1 MASSV
6 ATWHA
11 LGGTAH
17 RPTHEDLSVGTPPQA
32 KPPER
37 SQQREHLEWSQEFLN
52 ALRPCS
58 AGRPQVPIRRNETD
72 GKARKAFSMHRW
84 SKLFIPTLREAPADA
99 EVASHRLLIRA
110 GYIRQL
116 GAGIYN
122 YLFLG
127 QRSLNKIIAI
137 VREEMDKIGQEFYL
151 PGILPKEPWAESGRW
166 TGMGENMFRLKD
178 RKGADLCLGMTH
190 EEIMTTIARGELR
203 SYKQLPQIWYQIQ
216 TKFRDEP
223 RPKAGL
229 LRVRQFTMKDS
240 YSFDIDGAGL
250 DRSFDLHDGVYRTIF
265 TRCGLKFVSVE
276 ADSGAMGGSQSQ
288 EFMVYTD
295 AGEDLIASCPECG
308 YAANLE
314 KAVSRLEP
322 VTEMEA
328 TGDGKPELV
337 ATPGCAAIADVA
349 AFFKISPASDIKCV
363 AYMALNRG
371 AAGRDGGRPDTWHGV
386 AAFLR
391 GDHQVNETKLLGAIG
406 AAELRTMQA
415 DELAQYLNGP
425 AGYLGPVGLK
435 PETQPLGAGLTV
447 VVDKALEGRRNM
459 VCGANKADYHL
470 RNVTPGR
477 DFGWTLT
484 ADIRSVNEGE
494 ACPKDNCGGKLVVGK
509 AVEVGHIFKLGYKY
523 SESMGARV
531 LDPNGKE
538 VTPIMGSYGIGIER
552 ILTAAIE
559 QSNDANG
566 FWLPASIAPFTVVV
580 TITNAA
586 DALLKE
592 TGETLAAELESAGL
606 DVLLD
611 DRDERA
617 GVKFKDADLI
627 GIPYRINVGKKAA
640 AGQVELVTRARAGSV
655 DVAVADVVAQVKRRV
670 EEEGLL
676 GQFNGTVD

>member
-1 MASSV
+1 
-6 ATWHA
+6 
-11 LGGTAH
+11 
-17 RPTHEDLSVGTPPQA
+17 
-32 KPPER
+32 
-37 SQQREHLEWSQEFLN
+37 
-52 ALRPCS
+52 
-58 AGRPQVPIRRNETD
+58 
-72 GKARKAFSMHRW
+72 MHRW
-84 SKLFIPTLREAPADA
+84 SKLFVPTLREAPADA
-99 EVASHRLLIRA
+99 EVASHKFLLRA

-127 QRSLNKIIAI
+127 QRSLNKIIGI
-137 VREEMDKIGQEFYL
+137 VREEMDQIAQEFYL
-151 PGILPKEPWAESGRW
+151 PGILPRDLWEQSGRW

-190 EEIMTTIARGELR
+190 EEIMTAIARNELR

-223 RPKAGL
+223 RPKSGL

-240 YSFDIDGAGL
+240 YSFDLNPAGL
-250 DRSFDLHDGVYRTIF
+250 DKSFDLHDAVYRRIF
-265 TRCGLKFVSVE
+265 TRCGLKFVAVE

-295 AGEDLIASCPECG
+295 AGEDLIASCPVCG

-314 KAVSRLEP
+314 KATSRLEP
-322 VTEMEA
+322 VTEMEP

-337 ATPGCAAIADVA
+337 HTPGCAAITDVA

-363 AYMALNRG
+363 AYMALKRG
-371 AAGRDGGRPDTWHGV
+371 ANGAKDTWHGV

-406 AAELRTMQA
+406 AAELRPMQTE
-415 DELAQYLNGP
+415 ELTQYMNGP

-435 PETQPLGAGLTV
+435 HDAKPLGEGLTV
-447 VVDKALEGRRNM
+447 LIDKSLEGRKNM
-459 VCGANKADYHL
+459 VCGANKLDYHL
-470 RNVTPGR
+470 RNVTAGR
-477 DFGWTLT
+477 DFTWTLA

-494 ACPKDNCGGKLVVGK
+494 ACPKDNCAGKLVVGK

-531 LDPNGKE
+531 LDENGKE

-580 TITNAA
+580 TVTNAA
-586 DALLKE
+586 DAALRE
-592 TGETLAAELESAGL
+592 TGEKLAAELEAAGL

-617 GVKFKDADLI
+617 GVKFKDADLV

-640 AGQVELVTRARAGSV
+640 SGVVELVRRATATST
-655 DVAVADVVAQVKRRV
+655 DVPFSEVAAQVKERV
-670 EEEGLL
+670 QEDALL
-676 GQFNGTVD
+676 TQVDA